1 MQRRAEMN
9 WCLASGDLTSVQM
22 KSTFIALL
30 AFCLCLPAIGAG
42 KKQPDIIVIM
52 ADDAGYSDFGCYG
65 GEIETPALDKLAA
78 NGLRFS
84 QFYNTGR
91 CCPSRAALLT
101 GVYQHQAGM
110 GHMAKDR
117 GIPSYSGTILPHV
130 PTLAERLRKGGYRT
144 MMTGKWHL
152 GTEPKQSPVAR
163 GFDRF
168 YGTRNFID
176 SYFTV
181 LKHCPVFLDDKEV
194 LPGTET
200 PVNHLHPNQEW
211 YTTDVFTD
219 YALHFMD
226 ESFKRHAE
234 KPLFLYLAYNAPHF
248 PLHAREEDTKK
259 YRGRFRDVGWDKLR
273 QERYKRMVKLG
284 LIKKEW
290 ALSPL
295 DVSKW
300 ETYDAKQRD
309 ELDFKMALYSAII
322 DRMDQ
327 NIGRIVEK
335 LEEAGRLDNTL
346 IMFMVDNGV
355 PGTGVHDWRGLFAKN
370 GRHPETRVDNYAE
383 WGRRGGWSSSSG
395 RGWANLSNAPFRM
408 YKRYTHEGGVATPL
422 IVHWPAGVKGKGALR
437 HAPSHLIDIAPTCL
451 AAAGLEGRG
460 MEGESLLP
468 VFAQDQ
474 KKERTLF
481 WEHEGNRAVRKGDYK
496 LVAMHNTPWELYDMS
511 KDRSELKDLASAM
524 PKKTAE
530 LRSAWEAWAKRVGAM
545 PWDEVNVKK
554 KKKK

>member
-1 MQRRAEMN
+1 MSKTH
-9 WCLASGDLTSVQM
+9 LFLIILVTP
-22 KSTFIALL
+22 LL
-30 AFCLCLPAIGAG
+30 LLGADQ
-42 KKQPDIIVIM
+42 KQPNIVVIM

-65 GEIETPALDKLAA
+65 GEIETPVLDKLAA

-101 GVYQHQAGM
+101 GLYQHQAGM
-110 GHMAKDR
+110 GHMTKDR
-117 GIPSYSGTILPHV
+117 GLPSYSGTILPNV
-130 PTLAERLRKGGYRT
+130 PTLAERLRQGGYRT

-152 GTEPKQSPVAR
+152 GTEPKQSPIAR

-181 LKHCPVFLDDKEV
+181 LEHCPVFLDDKIV

-200 PVNHLHPNQEW
+200 PVNHLHPDQEW

-226 ESFKRHAE
+226 EAFKKHSDQ
-234 KPLFLYLAYNAPHF
+234 PIFLYIAHNAPHF

-259 YRGRFRDVGWDKLR
+259 YRGRFRDIGWDKLR
-273 QERYKRMVKLG
+273 QQRYERMIELG

-290 ALSPL
+290 ALSPA
-295 DVSKW
+295 DVPKW
-300 ETYDAKQRD
+300 DTYDAKLRD
-309 ELDFKMALYSAII
+309 ELDLKMALYSAII

-327 NIGRIVEK
+327 NIGRVIEK
-335 LEEAGRLDNTL
+335 LRTAGRLDNTL
-346 IMFMVDNGV
+346 FLFMVDNGV

-370 GRHPETRVDNYAE
+370 GRHPETRVDNYSE

-422 IVHWPAGVKGKGALR
+422 IVHWPDGLKDQNKLR
-437 HAPSHLIDIAPTCL
+437 HSPGHIIDIAPTCL
-451 AAAGLEGRG
+451 NAAGLSTKG
-460 MEGESLLP
+460 MEGQTLLP
-468 VFAQDQ
+468 VFTKDSTQP
-474 KKERTLF
+474 RTLF
-481 WEHEGNRAVRKGDYK
+481 WEHEGNRAVRQGDYK
-496 LVAMHNTPWELYDMS
+496 LVAQHNTPWELYNMR
-511 KDRSELKDLASAM
+511 KDRNELHDLSRSMPQKAAELKKLY
-524 PKKTAE
+524 
-530 LRSAWEAWAKRVGAM
+530 EAWAHRVGAK
-545 PWDEVNVKK
+545 PWDEVSVIRKK
-554 KKKK
+554 NPPKK

>member
-1 MQRRAEMN
+1 MSKTH
-9 WCLASGDLTSVQM
+9 LFLIILLTP
-22 KSTFIALL
+22 LL
-30 AFCLCLPAIGAG
+30 LLGADQ
-42 KKQPDIIVIM
+42 KQPNIVVIM

-65 GEIETPALDKLAA
+65 GEIETPVLDKLAA

-101 GVYQHQAGM
+101 GLYQHQAGM
-110 GHMAKDR
+110 GHMTKDR
-117 GIPSYSGTILPHV
+117 GLPSYSGTILPNV
-130 PTLAERLRKGGYRT
+130 PTLAERLRQGGYRT

-152 GTEPKQSPVAR
+152 GTEPKQSPIAR

-181 LKHCPVFLDDKEV
+181 LEHCPVFLDDKIV

-200 PVNHLHPNQEW
+200 PVNHLHPDQEW

-226 ESFKRHAE
+226 EAFKKHSNQ
-234 KPLFLYLAYNAPHF
+234 PIFLYIAHNAPHF

-259 YRGRFRDVGWDKLR
+259 YRGRFRDTGWDKLR
-273 QERYKRMVKLG
+273 QQRYERMIELG

-290 ALSPL
+290 ALSPA
-295 DVSKW
+295 DVPKW
-300 ETYDAKQRD
+300 DTYDAKLRD
-309 ELDFKMALYSAII
+309 ELDLKMALYSAII

-327 NIGRIVEK
+327 NIGRVIEK
-335 LEEAGRLDNTL
+335 LRTAGRLDNTL
-346 IMFMVDNGV
+346 FLFMVDNGV

-370 GRHPETRVDNYAE
+370 GRHPETRVDNYSE

-422 IVHWPAGVKGKGALR
+422 IVHWPDGLKDQNKLR
-437 HAPSHLIDIAPTCL
+437 HAPGHIIDIAPTCL
-451 AAAGLEGRG
+451 NAAGLSTKG
-460 MEGESLLP
+460 MEGQTLLP
-468 VFAQDQ
+468 VFTKDSTQP
-474 KKERTLF
+474 RTLF
-481 WEHEGNRAVRKGDYK
+481 WEHEGNRAVRQGDYK
-496 LVAMHNTPWELYDMS
+496 LVAQHNTPWELYNMR
-511 KDRSELKDLASAM
+511 KDRNELHDLSRSMPQKAAELKKLY
-524 PKKTAE
+524 
-530 LRSAWEAWAKRVGAM
+530 EAWAHRVGAK
-545 PWDEVNVKK
+545 PWDEVSVIRKK
-554 KKKK
+554 NPPKK

>member
-1 MQRRAEMN
+1 MKTLLTFCILLLGLATYGDERR
-9 WCLASGDLTSVQM
+9 
-22 KSTFIALL
+22 
-30 AFCLCLPAIGAG
+30 
-42 KKQPDIIVIM
+42 QPDIVVIM

-110 GHMAKDR
+110 GHMTKDR
-117 GIPSYSGTILPHV
+117 GLPSYSGTILPNV
-130 PTLAERLRKGGYRT
+130 PTLAERLRQGGYRT

-152 GTEPKQSPVAR
+152 GTEPKQSPIAR

-181 LKHCPVFLDDKEV
+181 LEHCPVFLDDKIV

-200 PVNHLHPNQEW
+200 PVNHLYPDQEW

-226 ESFKRHAE
+226 EAFKKHSNQ
-234 KPLFLYLAYNAPHF
+234 PIFLYIAHNAPHF

-259 YRGRFRDVGWDKLR
+259 YRGRFRDTGWDKLR
-273 QERYKRMVKLG
+273 QQRYERMIELG

-290 ALSPL
+290 ALSPA
-295 DVSKW
+295 DVPKW
-300 ETYDAKQRD
+300 DTYDAKLRD
-309 ELDFKMALYSAII
+309 ELDLKMALYSAII

-327 NIGRIVEK
+327 NIGRVIEK
-335 LEEAGRLDNTL
+335 LRTAGRLDNTL
-346 IMFMVDNGV
+346 FLFMVDNGV

-370 GRHPETRVDNYAE
+370 GRHPETRVDNYSE

-422 IVHWPAGVKGKGALR
+422 IVHWPDGLKDQNKLR
-437 HAPSHLIDIAPTCL
+437 HSPGHIIDIAPTCL
-451 AAAGLEGRG
+451 NAAGLSTKG
-460 MEGESLLP
+460 MEGQTLLP
-468 VFAQDQ
+468 VFTKDSTQP
-474 KKERTLF
+474 RTLF
-481 WEHEGNRAVRKGDYK
+481 WEHEGNRAVRQGDYK
-496 LVAMHNTPWELYDMS
+496 LVAQHNTPWELYNMR
-511 KDRSELKDLASAM
+511 KDRNELHDLSRSMPQKAAELKKLY
-524 PKKTAE
+524 
-530 LRSAWEAWAKRVGAM
+530 EAWAHRVGAK
-545 PWDEVNVKK
+545 PWDEVSVIRKK
-554 KKKK
+554 NPPKK

>member
-1 MQRRAEMN
+1 MKTLLTICILLLGLATYGDERR
-9 WCLASGDLTSVQM
+9 
-22 KSTFIALL
+22 
-30 AFCLCLPAIGAG
+30 
-42 KKQPDIIVIM
+42 QPDIVVIM

-110 GHMAKDR
+110 GHMTKDR
-117 GIPSYSGTILPHV
+117 GLPSYSGTILPNV
-130 PTLAERLRKGGYRT
+130 PTLAERLRRGGYRT

-152 GTEPKQSPVAR
+152 GTEPKQSPIAR

-181 LKHCPVFLDDKEV
+181 LEHCPVFLDDKIV

-200 PVNHLHPNQEW
+200 PVNHLHPDQEW

-226 ESFKRHAE
+226 EAFKKHSDQ
-234 KPLFLYLAYNAPHF
+234 PIFLYIAHNAPHF

-259 YRGRFRDVGWDKLR
+259 YRGRFRDTGWDKLR
-273 QERYKRMVKLG
+273 QQRYERMIELG

-290 ALSPL
+290 ALSPA
-295 DVSKW
+295 DVPKW
-300 ETYDAKQRD
+300 DTYDAKLRD
-309 ELDFKMALYSAII
+309 ELDLKMALYSAII

-327 NIGRIVEK
+327 NIGRVIEK
-335 LEEAGRLDNTL
+335 LRTAGRLDNTL
-346 IMFMVDNGV
+346 FLFMVDNGV

-370 GRHPETRVDNYAE
+370 GRHPETRVDNYSE

-422 IVHWPAGVKGKGALR
+422 IVHWPDGLKDQNKLR
-437 HAPSHLIDIAPTCL
+437 HSPGHIIDIAPTCL
-451 AAAGLEGRG
+451 NAAGLSTKG
-460 MEGESLLP
+460 MEGQTLLP
-468 VFAQDQ
+468 VFTKDSTQP
-474 KKERTLF
+474 RTLF
-481 WEHEGNRAVRKGDYK
+481 WEHEGNRAVRQGDYK
-496 LVAMHNTPWELYDMS
+496 LVAQHNTPWELYNMR
-511 KDRSELKDLASAM
+511 KDRNELHDLSRSMPQKAAELKKLY
-524 PKKTAE
+524 
-530 LRSAWEAWAKRVGAM
+530 EAWAHRVGAK
-545 PWDEVNVKK
+545 PWDEVSVIRKK
-554 KKKK
+554 NPPKK

>member
-1 MQRRAEMN
+1 MKTLLTICILLLGLATYGDERR
-9 WCLASGDLTSVQM
+9 
-22 KSTFIALL
+22 
-30 AFCLCLPAIGAG
+30 
-42 KKQPDIIVIM
+42 QPDIVVIM

-110 GHMAKDR
+110 GHMTKDR
-117 GIPSYSGTILPHV
+117 GLPSYSGTILPNV
-130 PTLAERLRKGGYRT
+130 PTLAERLRQGGYRT

-152 GTEPKQSPVAR
+152 GTEPKQSPIAR

-181 LKHCPVFLDDKEV
+181 LEHCPVFLDDKIV

-200 PVNHLHPNQEW
+200 PVNHLHPDQEW

-226 ESFKRHAE
+226 EAFKKHSDQ
-234 KPLFLYLAYNAPHF
+234 PIFLYIAHNAPHF

-259 YRGRFRDVGWDKLR
+259 YRGRFRDTGWDKLR
-273 QERYKRMVKLG
+273 QQRYERMIELG

-290 ALSPL
+290 ALSPA
-295 DVSKW
+295 DVPKW
-300 ETYDAKQRD
+300 DTYDAKLRD
-309 ELDFKMALYSAII
+309 ELDLKMALYSAII

-327 NIGRIVEK
+327 NIGRVIEK
-335 LEEAGRLDNTL
+335 LRTAGRLDNTL
-346 IMFMVDNGV
+346 FLFMVDNGV

-370 GRHPETRVDNYAE
+370 GRHPETRVDNYSE

-422 IVHWPAGVKGKGALR
+422 IVHWPDGLKDQNKLR
-437 HAPSHLIDIAPTCL
+437 HSPGHIIDIAPTCL
-451 AAAGLEGRG
+451 NAAGLSTKG
-460 MEGESLLP
+460 MEGETLLP
-468 VFAQDQ
+468 VFTKDSTQP
-474 KKERTLF
+474 RTLF
-481 WEHEGNRAVRKGDYK
+481 WEHEGNRAVRQGDYK
-496 LVAMHNTPWELYDMS
+496 LVAQHNTPWELYNMR
-511 KDRSELKDLASAM
+511 KDRNELHDLSRSMPQKAAELKKLY
-524 PKKTAE
+524 E
-530 LRSAWEAWAKRVGAM
+530 VWAHRVGAK
-545 PWDEVNVKK
+545 PWDEVSVIRKK
-554 KKKK
+554 NPPKK

>member
-1 MQRRAEMN
+1 MKTLLTFCILLLGLATYGDERR
-9 WCLASGDLTSVQM
+9 
-22 KSTFIALL
+22 
-30 AFCLCLPAIGAG
+30 
-42 KKQPDIIVIM
+42 QPDIVVIM

-65 GEIETPALDKLAA
+65 GEIETPVLDKLAA

-110 GHMAKDR
+110 GHMTKDR
-117 GIPSYSGTILPHV
+117 GLPSYSGTILPHV
-130 PTLAERLRKGGYRT
+130 PTLAERLRQGGYRT

-152 GTEPKQSPVAR
+152 GTEPKQSPIAR

-181 LKHCPVFLDDKEV
+181 LEHCPVFLDDKIV

-200 PVNHLHPNQEW
+200 PVNHLHPDQEW

-226 ESFKRHAE
+226 EAFKKHSNQ
-234 KPLFLYLAYNAPHF
+234 PIFLYIAHNAPHF

-259 YRGRFRDVGWDKLR
+259 YRGRFRDIGWDKLR
-273 QERYKRMVKLG
+273 QQRYERMIELG

-290 ALSPL
+290 ALSPA
-295 DVSKW
+295 DVPKW
-300 ETYDAKQRD
+300 DTYDAKLRD
-309 ELDFKMALYSAII
+309 ELDLKMALYSAII

-327 NIGRIVEK
+327 NIGRVIEK
-335 LEEAGRLDNTL
+335 LRTAGRLDNTL
-346 IMFMVDNGV
+346 FLFMVDNGV

-370 GRHPETRVDNYAE
+370 GRHPETRVDNYSE

-422 IVHWPAGVKGKGALR
+422 IVHWPDGLKDQNKLR
-437 HAPSHLIDIAPTCL
+437 HTPSHIIDIAPTCL
-451 AAAGLEGRG
+451 NAAGLSTKG
-460 MEGESLLP
+460 MEGQTLLP
-468 VFAQDQ
+468 VFTKDSTQP
-474 KKERTLF
+474 RTLF
-481 WEHEGNRAVRKGDYK
+481 WEHEGNRAVRQGDYK
-496 LVAMHNTPWELYDMS
+496 LVAQHNTPWELYNMR
-511 KDRSELKDLASAM
+511 KDRNELHDLSRSMPQKAAELKKLY
-524 PKKTAE
+524 
-530 LRSAWEAWAKRVGAM
+530 EAWALRVGAK
-545 PWDEVNVKK
+545 PWDEVSVIRKK
-554 KKKK
+554 NPPKK

>member
-1 MQRRAEMN
+1 MKTLLTFCILLLGLATYGDERR
-9 WCLASGDLTSVQM
+9 
-22 KSTFIALL
+22 
-30 AFCLCLPAIGAG
+30 
-42 KKQPDIIVIM
+42 QPDIVVIM

-110 GHMAKDR
+110 GHMTKDR
-117 GIPSYSGTILPHV
+117 GLPSYSGTILPNV
-130 PTLAERLRKGGYRT
+130 PTLAERLRQGGYRT

-152 GTEPKQSPVAR
+152 GTEPKQSPIAR

-181 LKHCPVFLDDKEV
+181 LEHCPVFLDDKIV

-200 PVNHLHPNQEW
+200 PVNHLHPDQEW

-219 YALHFMD
+219 YALHFMN
-226 ESFKRHAE
+226 EAFKKHSDQ
-234 KPLFLYLAYNAPHF
+234 PIFLYIAHNAPHF

-259 YRGRFRDVGWDKLR
+259 YRGRFRDTGWDKLR
-273 QERYKRMVKLG
+273 QQRYERMIELG

-290 ALSPL
+290 ALSPA
-295 DVSKW
+295 DVPKW
-300 ETYDAKQRD
+300 DTYDAKLRD
-309 ELDFKMALYSAII
+309 ELDLKMALYSAII

-327 NIGRIVEK
+327 NIGRVIEK
-335 LEEAGRLDNTL
+335 LRTAGRLDNTL
-346 IMFMVDNGV
+346 FLFMVDNGV

-370 GRHPETRVDNYAE
+370 GRHPETRVDNYSE

-422 IVHWPAGVKGKGALR
+422 IVHWPDGLKDQNKLR
-437 HAPSHLIDIAPTCL
+437 HSPGHIIDIAPTCL
-451 AAAGLEGRG
+451 NAAGLSTKG
-460 MEGESLLP
+460 MEGQTLLP
-468 VFAQDQ
+468 VFTKDSTQP
-474 KKERTLF
+474 RTLF
-481 WEHEGNRAVRKGDYK
+481 WEHEGNRAVRQGDYK
-496 LVAMHNTPWELYDMS
+496 LVAQHNTPWELYNMR
-511 KDRSELKDLASAM
+511 KDRNELHDLSRSMPQKAAELKKLY
-524 PKKTAE
+524 
-530 LRSAWEAWAKRVGAM
+530 EAWAHRVGAK
-545 PWDEVNVKK
+545 PWDEVSVIRKK
-554 KKKK
+554 NPPKK

>member
-1 MQRRAEMN
+1 MSKTH
-9 WCLASGDLTSVQM
+9 LFLIILLTP
-22 KSTFIALL
+22 LL
-30 AFCLCLPAIGAG
+30 LLGADQ
-42 KKQPDIIVIM
+42 KQPNIVVIM

-65 GEIETPALDKLAA
+65 GEIETPVLDKLAA

-110 GHMAKDR
+110 GHMTKDR
-117 GIPSYSGTILPHV
+117 GLPSYSGTILPNV
-130 PTLAERLRKGGYRT
+130 PTLAERLRQGGYRT

-152 GTEPKQSPVAR
+152 GTEPKQSPIAR

-181 LKHCPVFLDDKEV
+181 LEHCPVFLDDKIV

-200 PVNHLHPNQEW
+200 PVNHLHPDQEW

-226 ESFKRHAE
+226 EAFKKHSNQ
-234 KPLFLYLAYNAPHF
+234 PIFLYIAHNAPHF

-259 YRGRFRDVGWDKLR
+259 YRGRFRDTGWDKLR
-273 QERYKRMVKLG
+273 QQRYERMIELG

-290 ALSPL
+290 ALSPA
-295 DVSKW
+295 DVPKW
-300 ETYDAKQRD
+300 DTYDAKLRD
-309 ELDFKMALYSAII
+309 ELDLKMALYSAII

-327 NIGRIVEK
+327 NIGRVIEK
-335 LEEAGRLDNTL
+335 LRTAGRLDNTL
-346 IMFMVDNGV
+346 FLFMVDNGV

-370 GRHPETRVDNYAE
+370 GRHPETRVDNYSE

-422 IVHWPAGVKGKGALR
+422 IVHWPDGLKDQNKLR
-437 HAPSHLIDIAPTCL
+437 HTPSHIIDIAPTCL
-451 AAAGLEGRG
+451 NAAGLSTKG
-460 MEGESLLP
+460 MEGQTLLP
-468 VFAQDQ
+468 VFTKDSTQP
-474 KKERTLF
+474 RTLF
-481 WEHEGNRAVRKGDYK
+481 WEHEGNRAVRQGDYK
-496 LVAMHNTPWELYDMS
+496 LVAQHNTPWELYNMR
-511 KDRSELKDLASAM
+511 KDRNELHDLSRSMPQKAAELKKLY
-524 PKKTAE
+524 
-530 LRSAWEAWAKRVGAM
+530 EAWAHRVGAK
-545 PWDEVNVKK
+545 PWDEVSVIRKK
-554 KKKK
+554 NPPKK

>member
-1 MQRRAEMN
+1 MSKTH
-9 WCLASGDLTSVQM
+9 LFLIILLTP
-22 KSTFIALL
+22 LL
-30 AFCLCLPAIGAG
+30 LLGADQ
-42 KKQPDIIVIM
+42 KQPNIVVIM
-52 ADDAGYSDFGCYG
+52 ADDAGFSDFGCYG
-65 GEIETPALDKLAA
+65 GEIETPVLDKLAA

-101 GVYQHQAGM
+101 GLYQHQAGM
-110 GHMAKDR
+110 GHMTKDR
-117 GIPSYSGTILPHV
+117 GLPSYSGTILPNV
-130 PTLAERLRKGGYRT
+130 PTLAERLRQGGYRT

-152 GTEPKQSPVAR
+152 GTEPKQSPIAR

-181 LKHCPVFLDDKEV
+181 LEHCPVFLDDKIV

-200 PVNHLHPNQEW
+200 PVNHLHPDQEW

-226 ESFKRHAE
+226 EAFKKHSNQ
-234 KPLFLYLAYNAPHF
+234 PIFLYIAHNAPHF

-259 YRGRFRDVGWDKLR
+259 YRGRFRDTGWDKLR
-273 QERYKRMVKLG
+273 QQRYERMIELG

-290 ALSPL
+290 ALSPA
-295 DVSKW
+295 DVPKW
-300 ETYDAKQRD
+300 DTYDAKLRD
-309 ELDFKMALYSAII
+309 ELDLKMALYSAII

-327 NIGRIVEK
+327 NIGRVIEK
-335 LEEAGRLDNTL
+335 LRTAGRLDNTL
-346 IMFMVDNGV
+346 FLFMVDNGV

-370 GRHPETRVDNYAE
+370 GRHPETRVDNYSE

-422 IVHWPAGVKGKGALR
+422 IVHWPDGLKDQNKLR
-437 HAPSHLIDIAPTCL
+437 HTPSHIIDIAPTCL
-451 AAAGLEGRG
+451 NAAGLSTKG
-460 MEGESLLP
+460 MEGQTLLP
-468 VFAQDQ
+468 VFTKDSTQP
-474 KKERTLF
+474 RTLF
-481 WEHEGNRAVRKGDYK
+481 WEHEGNRAVRQGDYK
-496 LVAMHNTPWELYDMS
+496 LVAQHNTPWELYNMR
-511 KDRSELKDLASAM
+511 KDRNELHDLSRSMPQKAAELKKLY
-524 PKKTAE
+524 
-530 LRSAWEAWAKRVGAM
+530 EAWAHRVGAK
-545 PWDEVNVKK
+545 PWDEVSVIRKK
-554 KKKK
+554 NPPKK

>member
-1 MQRRAEMN
+1 MSKTH
-9 WCLASGDLTSVQM
+9 LFLIILVTP
-22 KSTFIALL
+22 LL
-30 AFCLCLPAIGAG
+30 LLGADQ
-42 KKQPDIIVIM
+42 KQPNIVVIM

-65 GEIETPALDKLAA
+65 GEIETPVLDKLAA

-101 GVYQHQAGM
+101 GLYQHQAGM
-110 GHMAKDR
+110 GHMTKDR
-117 GIPSYSGTILPHV
+117 GLPSYSGTILPNV
-130 PTLAERLRKGGYRT
+130 PTLAERLRQGGYRT

-152 GTEPKQSPVAR
+152 GTEPKQSPIAR

-181 LKHCPVFLDDKEV
+181 LEHCPVFLDDKIV

-200 PVNHLHPNQEW
+200 PVNHLHPDQEW

-226 ESFKRHAE
+226 EAFKKHSDQ
-234 KPLFLYLAYNAPHF
+234 PIFLYIAHNAPHF

-259 YRGRFRDVGWDKLR
+259 YRGRFRDTGWDKLR
-273 QERYKRMVKLG
+273 LQRYERMIELG

-290 ALSPL
+290 ALSPA
-295 DVSKW
+295 DVPKW
-300 ETYDAKQRD
+300 NTYDAKLRD
-309 ELDFKMALYSAII
+309 ELDLKMALYSAII

-327 NIGRIVEK
+327 NIGRVIEK
-335 LEEAGRLDNTL
+335 LRTAGRLDNTL
-346 IMFMVDNGV
+346 FLFMVDNGV

-370 GRHPETRVDNYAE
+370 GRHPETRVDNYSE

-422 IVHWPAGVKGKGALR
+422 IVHWPDGLKDQNKLR
-437 HAPSHLIDIAPTCL
+437 HSLGHIIDIAPTCL
-451 AAAGLEGRG
+451 NAAGLSTKG
-460 MEGESLLP
+460 MEGQTLLP
-468 VFAQDQ
+468 VFTKDSTQP
-474 KKERTLF
+474 RTLF
-481 WEHEGNRAVRKGDYK
+481 WEHEGNRAVRQGDYK
-496 LVAMHNTPWELYDMS
+496 LVAQHNTPWELYNMR
-511 KDRSELKDLASAM
+511 KDRNELHDLSRSMPQKAAELKKLY
-524 PKKTAE
+524 
-530 LRSAWEAWAKRVGAM
+530 EAWAHRVGAK
-545 PWDEVNVKK
+545 PWDEVSVIRKK
-554 KKKK
+554 NPPKK

>member
-1 MQRRAEMN
+1 MN
-9 WCLASGDLTSVQM
+9 WCLASGDLASFQM
-22 KSTFIALL
+22 KPTFIAFL
-30 AFCLCLPAIGAG
+30 AFCLYLSAVGAG

-52 ADDAGYSDFGCYG
+52 ADDAGFSDFGCYG
-65 GEIETPALDKLAA
+65 GEIETPALDKLAS

-91 CCPSRAALLT
+91 CCPSRAALLS

-110 GHMAKDR
+110 GHMTKDR

-152 GTEPKQSPVAR
+152 GTELKQSPVAR

-181 LKHCPVFLDDKEV
+181 LKHCQVFLDDKEV

-211 YTTDVFTD
+211 YTTDDFTD

-273 QERYKRMVKLG
+273 RQRYERMVKLG

-395 RGWANLSNAPFRM
+395 RGWANLSNSPFRM

-422 IVHWPAGVKGKGALR
+422 IVHWPAGVKAKGTLR

-451 AAAGLEGRG
+451 AAAGLKGKG
-460 MEGESLLP
+460 IEGESLLP

>member
-1 MQRRAEMN
+1 MKILQQFLITLLTPLLLLGAER
-9 WCLASGDLTSVQM
+9 
-22 KSTFIALL
+22 
-30 AFCLCLPAIGAG
+30 
-42 KKQPDIIVIM
+42 KQPNIIVIM

-65 GEIETPALDKLAA
+65 GEIETPVLDKLAT

-110 GHMAKDR
+110 GHMTKDR
-117 GIPSYSGTILPHV
+117 GLPSYSGTILPNV
-130 PTLAERLRKGGYRT
+130 PTLAEKLKKGGYRT

-152 GTEPKQSPVAR
+152 GTEPKQSPIAR

-181 LKHCPVFLDDKEV
+181 LEHCPVFLDDKIV

-200 PVNHLHPNQEW
+200 PVNHLHPDQEW

-226 ESFKRHAE
+226 EAFKKHSNQ
-234 KPLFLYLAYNAPHF
+234 PIFLYIAHNAPHF

-259 YRGRFRDVGWDKLR
+259 YRGRFRDTGWDKLR
-273 QERYKRMVKLG
+273 QQRYERMIELG

-290 ALSPL
+290 ALSPA
-295 DVSKW
+295 DVPKW
-300 ETYDAKQRD
+300 DTYDAKLRD
-309 ELDFKMALYSAII
+309 ELDLKMALYSAII

-327 NIGRIVEK
+327 NIGRVIEK
-335 LEEAGRLDNTL
+335 LRTAGRLDNTL
-346 IMFMVDNGV
+346 FLFMVDNGV

-370 GRHPETRVDNYAE
+370 GRHPETRVDNYSE

-422 IVHWPAGVKGKGALR
+422 IVHWPDGLKDRNKLR
-437 HAPSHLIDIAPTCL
+437 HAPGHIIDIAPTCL
-451 AAAGLEGRG
+451 NAAGLPTKG
-460 MEGESLLP
+460 MEGQTLLP
-468 VFAQDQ
+468 VFTKDSPQL
-474 KKERTLF
+474 RTLF
-481 WEHEGNRAVRKGDYK
+481 WEHEGNRAVRQGDYK
-496 LVAMHNTPWELYDMS
+496 LVAQHNTSWELYNMR
-511 KDRSELKDLASAM
+511 KDRSELHDLTKSM
-524 PKKTAE
+524 PQKAAE
-530 LRSAWEAWAKRVGAM
+530 LKRLYEAWAHRVGSK
-545 PWDEVNVKK
+545 PWDEVSVIKNKK
-554 KKKK
+554 PKK

>member
-1 MQRRAEMN
+1 MKVLQQF
-9 WCLASGDLTSVQM
+9 LITLLTP
-22 KSTFIALL
+22 LL
-30 AFCLCLPAIGAG
+30 LLGADR
-42 KKQPDIIVIM
+42 KQPNIIVIM

-65 GEIETPALDKLAA
+65 GEIETPVLDKLAA

-110 GHMAKDR
+110 GHMTKDR
-117 GIPSYSGTILPHV
+117 GLPSYSGTILPNV
-130 PTLAERLRKGGYRT
+130 PTLAERLRQGGYRT

-152 GTEPKQSPVAR
+152 GTEPKQSPIAR

-181 LKHCPVFLDDKEV
+181 LEHCPVFLDNKIV

-200 PVNHLHPNQEW
+200 PVNHLHPDQEW

-226 ESFKRHAE
+226 EAFKKHSDQ
-234 KPLFLYLAYNAPHF
+234 PIFLYIAHNAPHF

-259 YRGRFRDVGWDKLR
+259 YRGRFRDTGWDKLR
-273 QERYKRMVKLG
+273 QQRYERMVKLG
-284 LIKKEW
+284 LIKNDW
-290 ALSPL
+290 ALSPS
-295 DVSKW
+295 DVPKW

-309 ELDFKMALYSAII
+309 ELDLKMALYSAII

-327 NIGRIVEK
+327 NIGRIVAK
-335 LEEAGRLDNTL
+335 LKEADQLDNTMIL
-346 IMFMVDNGV
+346 FMVDNGV

-370 GRHPETRVDNYAE
+370 GRHPETRVDNYSE

-422 IVHWPAGVKGKGALR
+422 IVHWPDGLKDQNKLR
-437 HAPSHLIDIAPTCL
+437 HSPGHIIDIAPTCL
-451 AAAGLEGRG
+451 NAAGLSTKG
-460 MEGESLLP
+460 MEGQTLLP
-468 VFAQDQ
+468 VFTKDSTQP
-474 KKERTLF
+474 RTLF
-481 WEHEGNRAVRKGDYK
+481 WEHEGNRAVRQGDYK
-496 LVAMHNTPWELYDMS
+496 LVAQHNTSWELYNMR
-511 KDRSELKDLASAM
+511 KDRSELHDLTKSM
-524 PKKTAE
+524 PQKAAE
-530 LRSAWEAWAKRVGAM
+530 LKRLYEAWAHRVGAK
-545 PWDEVNVKK
+545 PWDEVSVIKNKK
-554 KKKK
+554 PKK

>member
-1 MQRRAEMN
+1 MKTLLTFCILLLGIATYGDERR
-9 WCLASGDLTSVQM
+9 
-22 KSTFIALL
+22 
-30 AFCLCLPAIGAG
+30 
-42 KKQPDIIVIM
+42 QPDIVMIM

-110 GHMAKDR
+110 GHMTKDR
-117 GIPSYSGTILPHV
+117 GLPSYSGTILPNV
-130 PTLAERLRKGGYRT
+130 PTLAERLRQGGYRT

-152 GTEPKQSPVAR
+152 GTEPKQSPIAR

-181 LKHCPVFLDDKEV
+181 LEHCPVFLDDKIV

-226 ESFKRHAE
+226 EAFKKHSNQ
-234 KPLFLYLAYNAPHF
+234 PIFLYIAHNAPHF

-259 YRGRFRDVGWDKLR
+259 YRGRFRDTGWDKLR
-273 QERYKRMVKLG
+273 QQRYERMIELG

-290 ALSPL
+290 ALSPA
-295 DVSKW
+295 DVPKW
-300 ETYDAKQRD
+300 DTYDAKLRD
-309 ELDFKMALYSAII
+309 ELDLKMALYSAII

-327 NIGRIVEK
+327 NIGRVIEK
-335 LEEAGRLDNTL
+335 LRTAGRLDNTL
-346 IMFMVDNGV
+346 FLFMVDNGV

-370 GRHPETRVDNYAE
+370 GRHPETRVDNYSE

-422 IVHWPAGVKGKGALR
+422 IVHWPDGLKDQNKLR
-437 HAPSHLIDIAPTCL
+437 HSPGHIIDIAPTCL
-451 AAAGLEGRG
+451 NAAGLSTKG
-460 MEGESLLP
+460 MEGQTLLP
-468 VFAQDQ
+468 VFTKDSTQP
-474 KKERTLF
+474 RTLF
-481 WEHEGNRAVRKGDYK
+481 WEHEGNRAVRQGDYK
-496 LVAMHNTPWELYDMS
+496 LVAQHNTPWELYNMR
-511 KDRSELKDLASAM
+511 KDRNELHDLSRSMPQKAAELKKLY
-524 PKKTAE
+524 
-530 LRSAWEAWAKRVGAM
+530 EAWAHRVGAK
-545 PWDEVNVKK
+545 PWDEVSVIRKK
-554 KKKK
+554 NPPKK

>member
-1 MQRRAEMN
+1 MKTLLTFCILLLGLATYGDERR
-9 WCLASGDLTSVQM
+9 
-22 KSTFIALL
+22 
-30 AFCLCLPAIGAG
+30 
-42 KKQPDIIVIM
+42 QPDIVVIM

-110 GHMAKDR
+110 GHMTKDR
-117 GIPSYSGTILPHV
+117 GLPSYSGTILPNV
-130 PTLAERLRKGGYRT
+130 PTLAERLRQGGYRT

-152 GTEPKQSPVAR
+152 GTEPKQSPIAR

-181 LKHCPVFLDDKEV
+181 LEHCPVFLDDKIV

-200 PVNHLHPNQEW
+200 PVNHLHPDQEW

-226 ESFKRHAE
+226 EAFKKHSDQ
-234 KPLFLYLAYNAPHF
+234 PIFLYIAHNAPHF

-259 YRGRFRDVGWDKLR
+259 YRGRFRDTGWDKLR
-273 QERYKRMVKLG
+273 QQRYERMIELG

-290 ALSPL
+290 ALSPA
-295 DVSKW
+295 DVPKW
-300 ETYDAKQRD
+300 DTYDAKLRD
-309 ELDFKMALYSAII
+309 ELDLKMALYSAII

-327 NIGRIVEK
+327 NIGRVIEK
-335 LEEAGRLDNTL
+335 LRTAGRLDNTL
-346 IMFMVDNGV
+346 FLFMVDNGV

-370 GRHPETRVDNYAE
+370 GRHPETRVDNYSE

-422 IVHWPAGVKGKGALR
+422 IVHWPDGLKDQNKLR
-437 HAPSHLIDIAPTCL
+437 HSPGHIIDIAPTCL
-451 AAAGLEGRG
+451 NAAGLSTKG
-460 MEGESLLP
+460 MEGRTLLP
-468 VFAQDQ
+468 VFTKDSTQP
-474 KKERTLF
+474 RTLF
-481 WEHEGNRAVRKGDYK
+481 WEHEGNRAVRQGDYK
-496 LVAMHNTPWELYDMS
+496 LVAQHNTPWELYNMR
-511 KDRSELKDLASAM
+511 KDRNELHDLSRSMPQKAAELKKLY
-524 PKKTAE
+524 
-530 LRSAWEAWAKRVGAM
+530 EAWAHRVGAK
-545 PWDEVNVKK
+545 PWDEVSVIRKK
-554 KKKK
+554 NPPKK

>member
-1 MQRRAEMN
+1 MKTLLTICILLLGLATYGDERR
-9 WCLASGDLTSVQM
+9 
-22 KSTFIALL
+22 K
-30 AFCLCLPAIGAG
+30 
-42 KKQPDIIVIM
+42 PDIVVIM

-110 GHMAKDR
+110 GHMTKDR
-117 GIPSYSGTILPHV
+117 GLPSYSGTILPNV
-130 PTLAERLRKGGYRT
+130 PTLAERLRQGGYRT

-152 GTEPKQSPVAR
+152 GTEPKQSPIAR

-181 LKHCPVFLDDKEV
+181 LEHCPVFLDDKIV

-226 ESFKRHAE
+226 EAFKKHSNQ
-234 KPLFLYLAYNAPHF
+234 PIFLYIAHNAPHF

-259 YRGRFRDVGWDKLR
+259 YRGRFRDTGWDKLR
-273 QERYKRMVKLG
+273 QQRYERMIELG

-290 ALSPL
+290 ALSPA
-295 DVSKW
+295 DVPKW
-300 ETYDAKQRD
+300 DTYDAKLRD
-309 ELDFKMALYSAII
+309 ELDLKMALYSAII

-327 NIGRIVEK
+327 NIGRVIEK
-335 LEEAGRLDNTL
+335 LRTAGRLDNTL
-346 IMFMVDNGV
+346 FLFMVDNGV

-370 GRHPETRVDNYAE
+370 GRHPETRVDNYSE

-422 IVHWPAGVKGKGALR
+422 IVHWPDGLKDQNKLR
-437 HAPSHLIDIAPTCL
+437 HSPGHIIDIAPTCL
-451 AAAGLEGRG
+451 NAAGLSTKG
-460 MEGESLLP
+460 MEGQTLLP
-468 VFAQDQ
+468 VFTKDSTQP
-474 KKERTLF
+474 RTLF
-481 WEHEGNRAVRKGDYK
+481 WEHEGNRAVRQGDYK
-496 LVAMHNTPWELYDMS
+496 LVAQHNTPWELYNMR
-511 KDRSELKDLASAM
+511 KDRNELHDLSRSMPQKAAELKKLY
-524 PKKTAE
+524 
-530 LRSAWEAWAKRVGAM
+530 EAWAHRVGAK
-545 PWDEVNVKK
+545 PWDEVSVIRKK
-554 KKKK
+554 NPPKK

>member
-1 MQRRAEMN
+1 MRF
-9 WCLASGDLTSVQM
+9 
-22 KSTFIALL
+22 FIGLLYFLSALI
-30 AFCLCLPAIGAG
+30 AAHGAG
-42 KKQPDIIVIM
+42 KKSPDIVLIL

-65 GEIETPALDKLAA
+65 GEIETPVLDSLAA
-78 NGLRFS
+78 GGLRFS

-91 CCPSRAALLT
+91 CCPSRAAMLT

-110 GHMAKDR
+110 GHMARDR
-117 GIPSYSGTILPHV
+117 GIPGYRGTILPDV
-130 PTLAERLRKGGYRT
+130 PTLAERLKKGGYRT

-152 GTEPKQSPVAR
+152 GTEPAQSPIAR

-181 LKHCPVFLDDKEV
+181 LKNCQVFLDDKEV
-194 LPGTET
+194 LPATET
-200 PVNHLHPNQEW
+200 PVNHLHPDREW

-226 ESFKRHAE
+226 ESLEKHAD
-234 KPLFLYLAYNAPHF
+234 KPIFLYLAYNAPHF
-248 PLHAREEDTKK
+248 PLHARKEDTKK
-259 YRGRFRDVGWDKLR
+259 YRGRFREVGWDKLR
-273 QERYKRMVKLG
+273 KERFKRMVDIG

-290 ALSPL
+290 GLSPL
-295 DVSKW
+295 DAPRW
-300 ETYDAKQRD
+300 ETYDAKMRD
-309 ELDFKMALYSAII
+309 ELDLKMALYSAII

-335 LEEAGRLDNTL
+335 FKQAGRLDNTL

-370 GRHPETRVDNYAE
+370 GRHPETRVDNYEE

-422 IVHWPAGVKGKGALR
+422 IVHWPDGVKARGGLR
-437 HAPSHLIDIAPTCL
+437 HAPSHIIDIAPTCL
-451 AAAGLEGRG
+451 AAAGLSAKA
-460 MEGESLLP
+460 MEGESLLS
-468 VFAQDQ
+468 VFEDDR
-474 KKERTLF
+474 KDERTLF
-481 WEHEGNRAVRKGDYK
+481 WEHEGNRAVRRGNYK
-496 LVAMHNTPWELYDMS
+496 LVALHDSPWELYDMA
-511 KDRSELKDLASAM
+511 KDRSELKDLSVTM
-524 PKKTAE
+524 PEKAE
-530 LRSAWEAWAKRVGAM
+530 QLRKAYEGWAKRVNAQ
-545 PWDEVNVKK
+545 PWNEVNVKRK
-554 KKKK
+554 KK

>member
-1 MQRRAEMN
+1 MKTLLTICILFLGLATYGDERR
-9 WCLASGDLTSVQM
+9 
-22 KSTFIALL
+22 K
-30 AFCLCLPAIGAG
+30 
-42 KKQPDIIVIM
+42 PDIVVIM

-110 GHMAKDR
+110 GHMTKDR
-117 GIPSYSGTILPHV
+117 GLPSYSGTILPNV
-130 PTLAERLRKGGYRT
+130 PTLAERLRRGGYRT

-152 GTEPKQSPVAR
+152 GTEPKQSPIAR

-181 LKHCPVFLDDKEV
+181 LEHCPVFLDNKIV

-200 PVNHLHPNQEW
+200 PVNHLYPDQEW

-226 ESFKRHAE
+226 EAFKKHSDQ
-234 KPLFLYLAYNAPHF
+234 PIFLYIAHNAPHF

-259 YRGRFRDVGWDKLR
+259 YRGRFRDTGWDKLR
-273 QERYKRMVKLG
+273 QQRYERMIELG

-290 ALSPL
+290 ALSPA
-295 DVSKW
+295 DVPKW
-300 ETYDAKQRD
+300 DTYDAKLRD
-309 ELDFKMALYSAII
+309 ELDLKMALYSAII

-327 NIGRIVEK
+327 NIGRVIEK
-335 LEEAGRLDNTL
+335 LRTAGRLNNTL
-346 IMFMVDNGV
+346 FLFMVDNGV

-370 GRHPETRVDNYAE
+370 GRHPETRVDNYSE

-422 IVHWPAGVKGKGALR
+422 IVHWPDGLKDQNKLR
-437 HAPSHLIDIAPTCL
+437 HSPGHIIDIAPTCL
-451 AAAGLEGRG
+451 NAAGLSTKG
-460 MEGESLLP
+460 MEGQTLLP
-468 VFAQDQ
+468 VFTKDSTQP
-474 KKERTLF
+474 RTLF
-481 WEHEGNRAVRKGDYK
+481 WEHEGNRAVRQGDYK
-496 LVAMHNTPWELYDMS
+496 LVAQHNTPWELYNMR
-511 KDRSELKDLASAM
+511 KDRNELHDLSRSMPQKAAELKKLY
-524 PKKTAE
+524 
-530 LRSAWEAWAKRVGAM
+530 EAWAHRVGAK
-545 PWDEVNVKK
+545 PWDEVSVIRKK
-554 KKKK
+554 NPPKK

>member
-1 MQRRAEMN
+1 MKTLLTFCILLLGIATYGDERR
-9 WCLASGDLTSVQM
+9 
-22 KSTFIALL
+22 
-30 AFCLCLPAIGAG
+30 
-42 KKQPDIIVIM
+42 QPDIVVIM

-110 GHMAKDR
+110 GHMTKDR
-117 GIPSYSGTILPHV
+117 GLPSYSGTILPNV
-130 PTLAERLRKGGYRT
+130 PTLAERLRQGGYRT

-152 GTEPKQSPVAR
+152 GTEPKQSPIAR

-181 LKHCPVFLDDKEV
+181 LEHCPVFLDDKIV

-200 PVNHLHPNQEW
+200 PVNHLHPDQEW

-226 ESFKRHAE
+226 EAFKKHSNQ
-234 KPLFLYLAYNAPHF
+234 PIFLYIAHNAPHF

-259 YRGRFRDVGWDKLR
+259 YRGRFRDTGWDKLR
-273 QERYKRMVKLG
+273 QQRYERMIELG

-290 ALSPL
+290 ALSPA
-295 DVSKW
+295 DVPKW
-300 ETYDAKQRD
+300 DTYDAKLRD
-309 ELDFKMALYSAII
+309 ELDLKMALYSAII

-327 NIGRIVEK
+327 NIGRVIEK
-335 LEEAGRLDNTL
+335 LRTAGRLDNTL
-346 IMFMVDNGV
+346 FLFMVDNGV

-370 GRHPETRVDNYAE
+370 GRHPETRVDNYSE

-422 IVHWPAGVKGKGALR
+422 IVHWPDGLKDQNKLR
-437 HAPSHLIDIAPTCL
+437 HSPGHIIDIAPTCL
-451 AAAGLEGRG
+451 NAAGLSTKG
-460 MEGESLLP
+460 MEGQTLLP
-468 VFAQDQ
+468 VFTKDSTQP
-474 KKERTLF
+474 RTLF
-481 WEHEGNRAVRKGDYK
+481 WEHEGNRAVRQGDYK
-496 LVAMHNTPWELYDMS
+496 LVAQHNTPWELYNMR
-511 KDRSELKDLASAM
+511 KDRNELHDLSRSMPQKAAELKKLY
-524 PKKTAE
+524 
-530 LRSAWEAWAKRVGAM
+530 EAWAHRVGAK
-545 PWDEVNVKK
+545 PWDEVSVIRKK
-554 KKKK
+554 NPPKK

>member
-1 MQRRAEMN
+1 MKTLLTICILLLGLATYGDERR
-9 WCLASGDLTSVQM
+9 
-22 KSTFIALL
+22 K
-30 AFCLCLPAIGAG
+30 
-42 KKQPDIIVIM
+42 PDIVVIM

-110 GHMAKDR
+110 GHMTKDR
-117 GIPSYSGTILPHV
+117 GLPSYSGTILPNV
-130 PTLAERLRKGGYRT
+130 PTLAERLRQGGYRT

-152 GTEPKQSPVAR
+152 GTEPKQSPIAR

-181 LKHCPVFLDDKEV
+181 LEHCPVFLDDKIV

-200 PVNHLHPNQEW
+200 PVNHLHPDQEW

-226 ESFKRHAE
+226 EAFKKHSDQ
-234 KPLFLYLAYNAPHF
+234 PIFLYIAHNAPHF

-259 YRGRFRDVGWDKLR
+259 YRGRFRDTGWDKLR
-273 QERYKRMVKLG
+273 QQRYERMIELG

-290 ALSPL
+290 ALSPA
-295 DVSKW
+295 DVPKW
-300 ETYDAKQRD
+300 DTYDAKLRD
-309 ELDFKMALYSAII
+309 ELDLKMALYSAII

-327 NIGRIVEK
+327 NIGRVIEK
-335 LEEAGRLDNTL
+335 LRTAGRLDNTL
-346 IMFMVDNGV
+346 FLFMVDNGV

-370 GRHPETRVDNYAE
+370 GRHPETRVDNYSE

-422 IVHWPAGVKGKGALR
+422 IVHWPDGLKDQNKLR
-437 HAPSHLIDIAPTCL
+437 HSPGHIIDIAPTCL
-451 AAAGLEGRG
+451 NAAGLSTKG
-460 MEGESLLP
+460 MEGQTLLP
-468 VFAQDQ
+468 VFTKDSTQP
-474 KKERTLF
+474 RTLF
-481 WEHEGNRAVRKGDYK
+481 WEHEGNRAVRQGDYK
-496 LVAMHNTPWELYDMS
+496 LVAQHNTPWELYNMR
-511 KDRSELKDLASAM
+511 KDRNELHDLSRSMPQKAAELKKLY
-524 PKKTAE
+524 
-530 LRSAWEAWAKRVGAM
+530 EAWANRVGAKS
-545 PWDEVNVKK
+545 WDEVSVIRKK
-554 KKKK
+554 NPPKK

>member
-1 MQRRAEMN
+1 MIKLFTFCILLLGLATYGDERR
-9 WCLASGDLTSVQM
+9 
-22 KSTFIALL
+22 
-30 AFCLCLPAIGAG
+30 
-42 KKQPDIIVIM
+42 QPDIVVIM

-110 GHMAKDR
+110 GHMTKDR
-117 GIPSYSGTILPHV
+117 SLPSYSGTILPNV
-130 PTLAERLRKGGYRT
+130 PTLAERLRQGGYRT

-152 GTEPKQSPVAR
+152 GTEPKQSPIAR

-181 LKHCPVFLDDKEV
+181 LEHCPVFLDDKIV

-200 PVNHLHPNQEW
+200 PVNHLHPDQEW

-226 ESFKRHAE
+226 EAFKKHSDQ
-234 KPLFLYLAYNAPHF
+234 PIFLYIAHNAPHF

-259 YRGRFRDVGWDKLR
+259 YRGRFRDTGWDKLR
-273 QERYKRMVKLG
+273 QQRYERMIELG

-290 ALSPL
+290 ALSPA
-295 DVSKW
+295 DVPKW
-300 ETYDAKQRD
+300 DTYDAKLRD
-309 ELDFKMALYSAII
+309 ELDLKMALYSAII

-327 NIGRIVEK
+327 NIGRVIEK
-335 LEEAGRLDNTL
+335 LRTAGRLDNTL
-346 IMFMVDNGV
+346 FLFMVDNGV

-370 GRHPETRVDNYAE
+370 GRHPETRVDNYSE

-422 IVHWPAGVKGKGALR
+422 IVHWPDGLKDQNKLR
-437 HAPSHLIDIAPTCL
+437 HSPGHIIDIAPTCL
-451 AAAGLEGRG
+451 NAAGLSTKG
-460 MEGESLLP
+460 MEGQTLLP
-468 VFAQDQ
+468 VFTKDSTQP
-474 KKERTLF
+474 RTLF
-481 WEHEGNRAVRKGDYK
+481 WEHEGNRAVRQGDYK
-496 LVAMHNTPWELYDMS
+496 LVAQHNTPWELYNMR
-511 KDRSELKDLASAM
+511 KDRNELHDLSRSMPQKAAELKKLY
-524 PKKTAE
+524 
-530 LRSAWEAWAKRVGAM
+530 EAWAHRVGAK
-545 PWDEVNVKK
+545 PWDEVSVIRKK
-554 KKKK
+554 NPPKK

>member
-1 MQRRAEMN
+1 MKVLQQF
-9 WCLASGDLTSVQM
+9 LITLLTP
-22 KSTFIALL
+22 LL
-30 AFCLCLPAIGAG
+30 LLGADR
-42 KKQPDIIVIM
+42 KQPNIIVIM

-65 GEIETPALDKLAA
+65 GEIETPVLDKLAA

-110 GHMAKDR
+110 GHMTKDR
-117 GIPSYSGTILPHV
+117 GLPSYSGTILPNV
-130 PTLAERLRKGGYRT
+130 PTLAERLRQGGYRT

-152 GTEPKQSPVAR
+152 GTEPKQSPIAR

-181 LKHCPVFLDDKEV
+181 LEHCPVFLDDKIV

-200 PVNHLHPNQEW
+200 PVNHLHPDQEW

-226 ESFKRHAE
+226 EAFKKHSDQ
-234 KPLFLYLAYNAPHF
+234 PIFLYIAHNAPHF

-259 YRGRFRDVGWDKLR
+259 YRGRFRDTGWDKLR
-273 QERYKRMVKLG
+273 QQRYERMVKLG
-284 LIKKEW
+284 LIKNDW
-290 ALSPL
+290 ALSPS
-295 DVSKW
+295 DVPKW

-309 ELDFKMALYSAII
+309 ELDLKMALYSAII

-327 NIGRIVEK
+327 NIGRIVAK
-335 LEEAGRLDNTL
+335 LKEADQLDNTMIL
-346 IMFMVDNGV
+346 FMVDNGV

-370 GRHPETRVDNYAE
+370 GRHPETRVDNYSE

-422 IVHWPAGVKGKGALR
+422 IVHWPDGLKDRNKLR
-437 HAPSHLIDIAPTCL
+437 HAPGHIIDIAPTCL
-451 AAAGLEGRG
+451 NAAGLPTKG
-460 MEGESLLP
+460 MEGQTLLP
-468 VFAQDQ
+468 VFTKDSTQP
-474 KKERTLF
+474 RTLF
-481 WEHEGNRAVRKGDYK
+481 WEHEGNRAVRQGDYK
-496 LVAMHNTPWELYDMS
+496 LVAQHNTSWELYNMR
-511 KDRSELKDLASAM
+511 KDRSELHDLTKSM
-524 PKKTAE
+524 PQKAAE
-530 LRSAWEAWAKRVGAM
+530 LKRLYEAWAHRVGAK
-545 PWDEVNVKK
+545 PWDEVSVIKNKK
-554 KKKK
+554 PKK

>member
-1 MQRRAEMN
+1 MKTLLTFCILLLGLATYGDERR
-9 WCLASGDLTSVQM
+9 
-22 KSTFIALL
+22 
-30 AFCLCLPAIGAG
+30 
-42 KKQPDIIVIM
+42 QPDIVVIM

-65 GEIETPALDKLAA
+65 GEIETPVLDKLAA

-110 GHMAKDR
+110 GHMTKDR
-117 GIPSYSGTILPHV
+117 GLPSYSGTILPNV
-130 PTLAERLRKGGYRT
+130 PTLAERLRQGGYRT

-152 GTEPKQSPVAR
+152 GTEPKQSPIAR

-181 LKHCPVFLDDKEV
+181 LEHCPVFLDDKIV

-200 PVNHLHPNQEW
+200 PVNHLHPDQEW

-226 ESFKRHAE
+226 EAFKKHSDQ
-234 KPLFLYLAYNAPHF
+234 PIFLYIAHNAPHF

-259 YRGRFRDVGWDKLR
+259 YRGRFRDTGWDKLR
-273 QERYKRMVKLG
+273 QQRYERTIELG

-290 ALSPL
+290 ALSPA
-295 DVSKW
+295 DVPKW
-300 ETYDAKQRD
+300 DTYDAKLRD
-309 ELDFKMALYSAII
+309 ELDLKMALYSAII

-327 NIGRIVEK
+327 NIGRVIEK
-335 LEEAGRLDNTL
+335 LRTAGRLDNTL
-346 IMFMVDNGV
+346 FLFMVDNGV

-370 GRHPETRVDNYAE
+370 GRHPETRVDNYSE

-422 IVHWPAGVKGKGALR
+422 IVHWPDGLKDQNKLR
-437 HAPSHLIDIAPTCL
+437 HAPGHIIDIAPTCL
-451 AAAGLEGRG
+451 NAAGLSTKG
-460 MEGESLLP
+460 MEGQTLLP
-468 VFAQDQ
+468 VFTKDSTQP
-474 KKERTLF
+474 RTLF
-481 WEHEGNRAVRKGDYK
+481 WEHEGNRAVRQGDYK
-496 LVAMHNTPWELYDMS
+496 LVAQHNTPWELYNMR
-511 KDRSELKDLASAM
+511 KDRNELHDLSRSMPQKAAELKKLY
-524 PKKTAE
+524 
-530 LRSAWEAWAKRVGAM
+530 EAWAHRVGAK
-545 PWDEVNVKK
+545 PWDEVSVIRKK
-554 KKKK
+554 NPSKK

>member
-1 MQRRAEMN
+1 MSKTH
-9 WCLASGDLTSVQM
+9 LFLIILVTP
-22 KSTFIALL
+22 LL
-30 AFCLCLPAIGAG
+30 LLGADQ
-42 KKQPDIIVIM
+42 KQPNIVVIM

-65 GEIETPALDKLAA
+65 GEIETPVLDKLAA

-110 GHMAKDR
+110 GHMTKDR
-117 GIPSYSGTILPHV
+117 GLPSYSGTILPNV
-130 PTLAERLRKGGYRT
+130 PTLAERLRQGGYRT

-152 GTEPKQSPVAR
+152 GTEPKQSPIAR

-181 LKHCPVFLDDKEV
+181 LEHCPVFLDDKIV

-200 PVNHLHPNQEW
+200 PVNHLHPDQEW

-226 ESFKRHAE
+226 EAFKKHSNQ
-234 KPLFLYLAYNAPHF
+234 PIFLYIAHNAPHF

-259 YRGRFRDVGWDKLR
+259 YRGRFRDTGWDKLR
-273 QERYKRMVKLG
+273 QQRYERMIELG

-290 ALSPL
+290 ALSPA
-295 DVSKW
+295 DVPKW
-300 ETYDAKQRD
+300 DTYDAKLRD
-309 ELDFKMALYSAII
+309 ELDLKMALYSAII

-327 NIGRIVEK
+327 NIGRVIEK
-335 LEEAGRLDNTL
+335 LRTAGRLDNTL
-346 IMFMVDNGV
+346 FLFMVDNGV

-370 GRHPETRVDNYAE
+370 GRHPETRVDNYSE

-422 IVHWPAGVKGKGALR
+422 IVHWPDGLKDQNKLR
-437 HAPSHLIDIAPTCL
+437 HTPGHIIDIAPTCL
-451 AAAGLEGRG
+451 NAAGLSTKG
-460 MEGESLLP
+460 MEGQTLLP
-468 VFAQDQ
+468 VFTKDSTQP
-474 KKERTLF
+474 RTLF
-481 WEHEGNRAVRKGDYK
+481 WEHEGNRAVRQGDYK
-496 LVAMHNTPWELYDMS
+496 LVAQHNTPWELYNMR
-511 KDRSELKDLASAM
+511 KDRNELHDLSRSMPQKAAELKKLY
-524 PKKTAE
+524 
-530 LRSAWEAWAKRVGAM
+530 EAWAHRVGAK
-545 PWDEVNVKK
+545 PWDEVSVIRKK
-554 KKKK
+554 NPPKK

>member
-1 MQRRAEMN
+1 MKTLLTFCILLLGLATYGDERR
-9 WCLASGDLTSVQM
+9 
-22 KSTFIALL
+22 
-30 AFCLCLPAIGAG
+30 
-42 KKQPDIIVIM
+42 QPNIVVIM

-110 GHMAKDR
+110 GHMTKDR
-117 GIPSYSGTILPHV
+117 GLPSYSGTILPNV
-130 PTLAERLRKGGYRT
+130 PTLAERLRQGGYRT

-152 GTEPKQSPVAR
+152 GTEPKQSPIAR

-181 LKHCPVFLDDKEV
+181 LEHCPVFLDDKIV

-200 PVNHLHPNQEW
+200 PVNHLHPDQEW

-226 ESFKRHAE
+226 EAFKKHSDQ
-234 KPLFLYLAYNAPHF
+234 PIFLYIAHNAPHF

-259 YRGRFRDVGWDKLR
+259 YRGRFRDTGWDKLR
-273 QERYKRMVKLG
+273 QQRYERMIELG

-290 ALSPL
+290 ALSPA
-295 DVSKW
+295 DVPKW
-300 ETYDAKQRD
+300 DTYDAKLRD
-309 ELDFKMALYSAII
+309 ELDLKMALYSAII

-327 NIGRIVEK
+327 NIGRVIEK
-335 LEEAGRLDNTL
+335 LRTAGRLDNTL
-346 IMFMVDNGV
+346 FLFMVDNGV

-370 GRHPETRVDNYAE
+370 GRHPETRVDNYSE

-422 IVHWPAGVKGKGALR
+422 IVHWPDGLKDQNKLR
-437 HAPSHLIDIAPTCL
+437 HSPGHIIDIAPTCL
-451 AAAGLEGRG
+451 NAAGLSTKG
-460 MEGESLLP
+460 MEGRTLLP
-468 VFAQDQ
+468 VFAKDSTQP
-474 KKERTLF
+474 RTLF
-481 WEHEGNRAVRKGDYK
+481 WEHEGNRAVRQGDYK
-496 LVAMHNTPWELYDMS
+496 LVAQHNTPWELYNMR
-511 KDRSELKDLASAM
+511 KDRNELHDLSRSMPQKAAELKKLY
-524 PKKTAE
+524 
-530 LRSAWEAWAKRVGAM
+530 EAWAHRVGAKQ
-545 PWDEVNVKK
+545 WDEVSIIRKK
-554 KKKK
+554 NPPKK

>member
-1 MQRRAEMN
+1 MSKTHQF
-9 WCLASGDLTSVQM
+9 LIILLTP
-22 KSTFIALL
+22 LL
-30 AFCLCLPAIGAG
+30 LLGSER
-42 KKQPDIIVIM
+42 KQPNIVVIM

-65 GEIETPALDKLAA
+65 GEIETPVLDKLAA

-110 GHMAKDR
+110 GHMTKDR
-117 GIPSYSGTILPHV
+117 GLPSYSGTILPNV
-130 PTLAERLRKGGYRT
+130 PTLAERLRQGGYRT

-152 GTEPKQSPVAR
+152 GTEPKQSPIAR

-181 LKHCPVFLDDKEV
+181 LEHCPVFLDDKIV

-200 PVNHLHPNQEW
+200 PVNHLHPDQEW

-226 ESFKRHAE
+226 EAFKKHSNQ
-234 KPLFLYLAYNAPHF
+234 PIFLYIAHNAPHF

-259 YRGRFRDVGWDKLR
+259 YRGRFRDTGWDKLR
-273 QERYKRMVKLG
+273 QQRYERMIELG

-290 ALSPL
+290 ALSPA
-295 DVSKW
+295 DVPKW
-300 ETYDAKQRD
+300 DTYDAKLRD
-309 ELDFKMALYSAII
+309 ELDLKMALYSAII

-327 NIGRIVEK
+327 NIGRVIEK
-335 LEEAGRLDNTL
+335 LRTAGRLDNTL
-346 IMFMVDNGV
+346 FLFMVDNGV

-370 GRHPETRVDNYAE
+370 GRHPETRVENYSE

-422 IVHWPAGVKGKGALR
+422 IVHWPDGLKDQNTLR
-437 HAPSHLIDIAPTCL
+437 HSPGHIIDIAPTCL
-451 AAAGLEGRG
+451 NAAGLSTKG
-460 MEGESLLP
+460 MEGQTLLP
-468 VFAQDQ
+468 VFTKDSTQP
-474 KKERTLF
+474 RTLF
-481 WEHEGNRAVRKGDYK
+481 WEHEGNRAVRQGDYK
-496 LVAMHNTPWELYDMS
+496 LVAQHSTPWELYNMR
-511 KDRSELKDLASAM
+511 KDRNELHDLSRSMPQKAAELKKLY
-524 PKKTAE
+524 
-530 LRSAWEAWAKRVGAM
+530 EAWAYRVGAK
-545 PWDEVNVKK
+545 PWDEVSIIRKK
-554 KKKK
+554 NPSKK

>member
-9 WCLASGDLTSVQM
+9 WCLATGNLASVQM
-22 KSTFIALL
+22 KPTFIALL
-30 AFCLCLPAIGAG
+30 AFYLCLSVIGAG

-91 CCPSRAALLT
+91 CCPSRAALLS

-130 PTLAERLRKGGYRT
+130 PTLAERLKKGGYRT

-200 PVNHLHPNQEW
+200 PVNHLHPDQEW

-226 ESFKRHAE
+226 ESFRRHAE

-259 YRGRFRDVGWDKLR
+259 YRGRFKDVGWDKLR
-273 QERYKRMVKLG
+273 QERYKRMVKMG

-300 ETYDAKQRD
+300 ETYDAKLRD

-335 LEEAGRLDNTL
+335 LKSADRLDNTL

-370 GRHPETRVDNYAE
+370 EKHPETRVDNYAE

-395 RGWANLSNAPFRM
+395 RGWANLSNSPFRM

-422 IVHWPAGVKGKGALR
+422 IVHWPAGVKAKGALR

-451 AAAGLEGRG
+451 AAAGLNEKGI
-460 MEGESLLP
+460 EGESLLP
-468 VFAQDQ
+468 VFAEDQ

-496 LVAMHNTPWELYDMS
+496 LVAMCNAPWELYDMS
-511 KDRSELKDLASAM
+511 KDRSELKNLVSSM
-524 PKKTAE
+524 PKKAAE
-530 LRSAWEAWAKRVGAM
+530 LRNDWEAWAKRVGAM

-554 KKKK
+554 KNKK

>member
-1 MQRRAEMN
+1 MSKTHQF
-9 WCLASGDLTSVQM
+9 LIILLTP
-22 KSTFIALL
+22 LL
-30 AFCLCLPAIGAG
+30 LLGSER
-42 KKQPDIIVIM
+42 KQPNIVVIM

-65 GEIETPALDKLAA
+65 GEIETPVLDKLAA

-110 GHMAKDR
+110 GHMTKDR
-117 GIPSYSGTILPHV
+117 GLPSYSGTILPNV
-130 PTLAERLRKGGYRT
+130 PTLAERLRQGGYRT

-152 GTEPKQSPVAR
+152 GTEPKQSPIAR

-181 LKHCPVFLDDKEV
+181 LEHCPVFLDDKIV

-200 PVNHLHPNQEW
+200 PVNHLHPDQEW

-226 ESFKRHAE
+226 EAFKKHSNQ
-234 KPLFLYLAYNAPHF
+234 PIFLYIAHNAPHF

-259 YRGRFRDVGWDKLR
+259 YRGRFRDTGWDKLR
-273 QERYKRMVKLG
+273 QQRYERMIELG

-290 ALSPL
+290 ALSPA
-295 DVSKW
+295 DVPKW
-300 ETYDAKQRD
+300 DTYDAKLRD
-309 ELDFKMALYSAII
+309 ELDLKMALYSAII

-327 NIGRIVEK
+327 NIGRVIEK
-335 LEEAGRLDNTL
+335 LRTAGRLDNTL
-346 IMFMVDNGV
+346 FLFMVDNGV

-370 GRHPETRVDNYAE
+370 GRHPETRVDNYSE

-422 IVHWPAGVKGKGALR
+422 IVHWPDGLKDQNTLR
-437 HAPSHLIDIAPTCL
+437 HSPSHIIDIAPTCL
-451 AAAGLEGRG
+451 NAAGLSTKG
-460 MEGESLLP
+460 MEGQTLLP
-468 VFAQDQ
+468 VFTKDSTQP
-474 KKERTLF
+474 RTLF
-481 WEHEGNRAVRKGDYK
+481 WEHEGNRAVRQGDYK
-496 LVAMHNTPWELYDMS
+496 LVAQHSTPWELYNMR
-511 KDRSELKDLASAM
+511 KDRNELHDLSRSMPQKAAELKKLY
-524 PKKTAE
+524 
-530 LRSAWEAWAKRVGAM
+530 EAWAHRVGAKQ
-545 PWDEVNVKK
+545 WDEVSIIRKK
-554 KKKK
+554 NPSKK

>member
-1 MQRRAEMN
+1 MKTLLTFCILLLGLATYGDERR
-9 WCLASGDLTSVQM
+9 
-22 KSTFIALL
+22 
-30 AFCLCLPAIGAG
+30 
-42 KKQPDIIVIM
+42 QPDIVVIM

-110 GHMAKDR
+110 GHMTKDR
-117 GIPSYSGTILPHV
+117 GLPSYSGTILPNV
-130 PTLAERLRKGGYRT
+130 PTLAERLRQGGYRT

-152 GTEPKQSPVAR
+152 GTEPKQSPIAR

-181 LKHCPVFLDDKEV
+181 LEHCPVFLDDKIV

-200 PVNHLHPNQEW
+200 PVNHLHPDQEW

-219 YALHFMD
+219 YALHFMN
-226 ESFKRHAE
+226 EAFKKHSDQ
-234 KPLFLYLAYNAPHF
+234 PIFLYIAHNAPHF

-259 YRGRFRDVGWDKLR
+259 YRGRFRDTGWDKLR
-273 QERYKRMVKLG
+273 QQRYERMIELG

-290 ALSPL
+290 ALSPA
-295 DVSKW
+295 DVPKW
-300 ETYDAKQRD
+300 DTYDAKLRD
-309 ELDFKMALYSAII
+309 ELDLKMALYSAII

-327 NIGRIVEK
+327 NIGRVIEK
-335 LEEAGRLDNTL
+335 LRTAGRLDNTL
-346 IMFMVDNGV
+346 FLFMVDNGV

-370 GRHPETRVDNYAE
+370 GRHPETRVNNYSE

-422 IVHWPAGVKGKGALR
+422 IVHWPDGLKDQNKLR
-437 HAPSHLIDIAPTCL
+437 HSPGHIIDIAPTCL
-451 AAAGLEGRG
+451 NAAGLSTKG
-460 MEGESLLP
+460 MEGQTLLP
-468 VFAQDQ
+468 VFTKDSTQP
-474 KKERTLF
+474 RTLF
-481 WEHEGNRAVRKGDYK
+481 WEHEGNRAVRQGDYK
-496 LVAMHNTPWELYDMS
+496 LVAQHNTPWELYNMR
-511 KDRSELKDLASAM
+511 KDRNELHDLSRSMPQKAAELKKLY
-524 PKKTAE
+524 
-530 LRSAWEAWAKRVGAM
+530 EAWAHRVGAK
-545 PWDEVNVKK
+545 PWDEVSVIRKK
-554 KKKK
+554 NPPKK

>member
-1 MQRRAEMN
+1 MKTLLTICILFLGLATYGDERR
-9 WCLASGDLTSVQM
+9 
-22 KSTFIALL
+22 
-30 AFCLCLPAIGAG
+30 
-42 KKQPDIIVIM
+42 QPDIVVIM

-110 GHMAKDR
+110 GHMTKDR
-117 GIPSYSGTILPHV
+117 GLPSYSGTILPNV
-130 PTLAERLRKGGYRT
+130 PTLAERLRRGGYRT

-152 GTEPKQSPVAR
+152 GTEPKQSPIAR

-181 LKHCPVFLDDKEV
+181 LDHCPVFLDNKIV

-200 PVNHLHPNQEW
+200 PVNHLYPDQEW

-226 ESFKRHAE
+226 EAFKKHSDQ
-234 KPLFLYLAYNAPHF
+234 PIFLYIAHNAPHF

-259 YRGRFRDVGWDKLR
+259 YRGRFRDTGWDKLR
-273 QERYKRMVKLG
+273 QQRYERMIELG

-290 ALSPL
+290 ALSPA
-295 DVSKW
+295 DVPKW
-300 ETYDAKQRD
+300 DTYDAKLRD
-309 ELDFKMALYSAII
+309 ELDLKMALYSAII

-327 NIGRIVEK
+327 NIGRVIEK
-335 LEEAGRLDNTL
+335 LRTAGRLNNTL
-346 IMFMVDNGV
+346 FLFMVDNGV

-370 GRHPETRVDNYAE
+370 GRHPETRVDNYSE

-422 IVHWPAGVKGKGALR
+422 IVHWPDGLKDQNKLR
-437 HAPSHLIDIAPTCL
+437 HSPGHIIDIAPTCL
-451 AAAGLEGRG
+451 NAAGLSTKG
-460 MEGESLLP
+460 MEGQTLLP
-468 VFAQDQ
+468 VFTKDSTQP
-474 KKERTLF
+474 RTLF
-481 WEHEGNRAVRKGDYK
+481 WEHEGNRAVRQGDYK
-496 LVAMHNTPWELYDMS
+496 LVAQHNTPWELYNMR
-511 KDRSELKDLASAM
+511 KDRNELHDLSRSMPQKAAELKKLY
-524 PKKTAE
+524 
-530 LRSAWEAWAKRVGAM
+530 EAWAHRVGAK
-545 PWDEVNVKK
+545 PWDEVSVIRKK
-554 KKKK
+554 NPPKK

>member
-1 MQRRAEMN
+1 MKTLLTICILLLGLATYGDERR
-9 WCLASGDLTSVQM
+9 
-22 KSTFIALL
+22 
-30 AFCLCLPAIGAG
+30 
-42 KKQPDIIVIM
+42 QPDIVVIM

-110 GHMAKDR
+110 GHMTKDR
-117 GIPSYSGTILPHV
+117 GLPSYSGTILPNV
-130 PTLAERLRKGGYRT
+130 PTLAERLRQGGYRT

-152 GTEPKQSPVAR
+152 GTEPKQSPIAR

-181 LKHCPVFLDDKEV
+181 LEHCPVFLDDKIV

-226 ESFKRHAE
+226 EAFKKHSDQ
-234 KPLFLYLAYNAPHF
+234 PIFLYIAHNAPHF

-259 YRGRFRDVGWDKLR
+259 YRGRFRDTGWDKLR
-273 QERYKRMVKLG
+273 QQRYERMIELG

-290 ALSPL
+290 ALSPA
-295 DVSKW
+295 DVPKW
-300 ETYDAKQRD
+300 DTYDAKLRD
-309 ELDFKMALYSAII
+309 ELDLKMALYSAII

-327 NIGRIVEK
+327 NIGRVIEK
-335 LEEAGRLDNTL
+335 LRTAGRLDNTL
-346 IMFMVDNGV
+346 FLFMVDNGV

-370 GRHPETRVDNYAE
+370 GRHPETRVDNYSE

-422 IVHWPAGVKGKGALR
+422 IVHWPDGLKDQNKLR
-437 HAPSHLIDIAPTCL
+437 HSPGHIIDIAPTCL
-451 AAAGLEGRG
+451 NAAGLSTKG
-460 MEGESLLP
+460 MEGQTLLP
-468 VFAQDQ
+468 VFTKDSTQP
-474 KKERTLF
+474 RTLF
-481 WEHEGNRAVRKGDYK
+481 WEHEGNRAVRQGDYK
-496 LVAMHNTPWELYDMS
+496 LVAQHNTPWELYNMR
-511 KDRSELKDLASAM
+511 KDRNELHDLSRSMPQKAAELKKLY
-524 PKKTAE
+524 
-530 LRSAWEAWAKRVGAM
+530 EAWAHRVGAK
-545 PWDEVNVKK
+545 PWDEVSVIRKK
-554 KKKK
+554 NPPKK

>member
-1 MQRRAEMN
+1 MKTLLTICILLLGLATYGDERR
-9 WCLASGDLTSVQM
+9 
-22 KSTFIALL
+22 K
-30 AFCLCLPAIGAG
+30 
-42 KKQPDIIVIM
+42 PDIVVIM

-110 GHMAKDR
+110 GHMTKDR
-117 GIPSYSGTILPHV
+117 GLPSYSGTILPNV
-130 PTLAERLRKGGYRT
+130 PTLAERLRQGGYRT

-152 GTEPKQSPVAR
+152 GTEPKQSPIAR

-181 LKHCPVFLDDKEV
+181 LDHCPVFLDDKIV

-200 PVNHLHPNQEW
+200 PVNHLHPDQEW

-226 ESFKRHAE
+226 EAFKKHSDQ
-234 KPLFLYLAYNAPHF
+234 PIFLYIAHNAPHF

-259 YRGRFRDVGWDKLR
+259 YRGRFRDTGWDKLR
-273 QERYKRMVKLG
+273 QQRYERMIELG

-290 ALSPL
+290 ALSPA
-295 DVSKW
+295 DVPKW
-300 ETYDAKQRD
+300 DTYDAKLRD
-309 ELDFKMALYSAII
+309 ELDLKMALYSAII

-327 NIGRIVEK
+327 NIGRVIEK
-335 LEEAGRLDNTL
+335 LRTAGRLDNTL
-346 IMFMVDNGV
+346 FLFMVDNGV

-370 GRHPETRVDNYAE
+370 GRHPETRVDNYSE

-422 IVHWPAGVKGKGALR
+422 IVHWPDGLKDQNKLR
-437 HAPSHLIDIAPTCL
+437 HSPGHIIDIAPTCL
-451 AAAGLEGRG
+451 NAAGLSTKG
-460 MEGESLLP
+460 MEGQTLLP
-468 VFAQDQ
+468 VFTKDSTQP
-474 KKERTLF
+474 RTLF
-481 WEHEGNRAVRKGDYK
+481 WEHEGNRAVRQGDYK
-496 LVAMHNTPWELYDMS
+496 LVAQHNTPWELYNMR
-511 KDRSELKDLASAM
+511 KDRNELHDLSRSMPQKAAELKKLY
-524 PKKTAE
+524 
-530 LRSAWEAWAKRVGAM
+530 EAWAHRVGAK
-545 PWDEVNVKK
+545 PWDEVSVIRKK
-554 KKKK
+554 NPPKK

>member
-1 MQRRAEMN
+1 MKVLQQF
-9 WCLASGDLTSVQM
+9 LITLLTP
-22 KSTFIALL
+22 LL
-30 AFCLCLPAIGAG
+30 LLGADR
-42 KKQPDIIVIM
+42 KQPNIIVIM

-65 GEIETPALDKLAA
+65 GEIETPVLDKLAA

-110 GHMAKDR
+110 GHMTKDR
-117 GIPSYSGTILPHV
+117 GLPSYSGTILPNV
-130 PTLAERLRKGGYRT
+130 PTLAERLRQGGYRT

-152 GTEPKQSPVAR
+152 GTEPKQSPIAR

-181 LKHCPVFLDDKEV
+181 LEHCPVFLDDKIV

-200 PVNHLHPNQEW
+200 PVNHLHPDQEW

-226 ESFKRHAE
+226 EAFKKHSDQ
-234 KPLFLYLAYNAPHF
+234 PIFLYIAHNAPHF

-259 YRGRFRDVGWDKLR
+259 YRGRFRDTGWDKLR
-273 QERYKRMVKLG
+273 QQRYERMVKLG
-284 LIKKEW
+284 LIKNDW
-290 ALSPL
+290 ALSPS
-295 DVSKW
+295 DVPKW
-300 ETYDAKQRD
+300 ETYDTKQRD
-309 ELDFKMALYSAII
+309 ELDLKMALYSAII

-327 NIGRIVEK
+327 NIGRIVAK
-335 LEEAGRLDNTL
+335 LKEADQLDNTMIL
-346 IMFMVDNGV
+346 FMVDNGV

-370 GRHPETRVDNYAE
+370 GRHPETRVDNYSE

-422 IVHWPAGVKGKGALR
+422 IVHWPDGLKDQNKLR
-437 HAPSHLIDIAPTCL
+437 HSPGHIIDIAPTCL
-451 AAAGLEGRG
+451 NAAGLSTKG
-460 MEGESLLP
+460 MEGQTLLP
-468 VFAQDQ
+468 VFTKDSTQP
-474 KKERTLF
+474 RTLF
-481 WEHEGNRAVRKGDYK
+481 WEHEGNRAVRQGDYK
-496 LVAMHNTPWELYDMS
+496 LVAQHNTSWELYNMR
-511 KDRSELKDLASAM
+511 KDRSELHDLTKSM
-524 PKKTAE
+524 PQKAAE
-530 LRSAWEAWAKRVGAM
+530 LKKLYEAWAHRVGAK
-545 PWDEVNVKK
+545 PWDEVSVIRKK
-554 KKKK
+554 NPPKK